1 MRVASNPNPRKK
13 SDWPD
18 TPTSLTF
25 VDRVLCL
32 AGAHN
37 WFEYEMDFFNPR
49 NIKEECYRCGVRRHR
64 FDKRKYRRTM
74 WNNPNE

>member
-1 MRVASNPNPRKK
+1 MVAIRIASNPNPLK
-13 SDWPD
+13 SDPNALD
-18 TPTSLTF
+18 K
-25 VDRVLCL
+25 VLCL
-32 AGAHN
+32 AGFHN

-49 NIKEECYRCGVRRHR
+49 NVKEECSRCGTRRCR